1 MMNSSFS
8 LILYVSILGAISMSL
23 ACNSQTKFDSQ
34 QASIEKNN
42 QSAEYFFN
50 RFHDENYVNRAFEL
64 AYEAINLDS
73 LNADAYSNLAMYYDW
88 KGETDK
94 SIHIIDIAIDKID
107 SYKTASLYIQ
117 KGLYLFRIDGI
128 SDETRQAFEMAR
140 NLYTD
145 KINNAENIDKDI
157 IKSEIA
163 FTYLFTHTS
172 DRAVNE
178 IDKVL
183 TIYPDSEF
191 AKEYKVIIKNFFNDL
206 KSSP

>member
-1 MMNSSFS
+1 MMKSSFS
-8 LILYVSILGAISMSL
+8 LLLYVSIFGAISMSL
-23 ACNSQTKFDSQ
+23 ACNSKTKFDSQ

-50 RFHDENYVNRAFEL
+50 RFHDENNVNRAFEL

-73 LNADAYSNLAMYYDW
+73 LNADAYNNLAMYYDW

-94 SIHIIDIAIDKID
+94 SIQIIDIALGKID

-145 KINNAENIDKDI
+145 KINNADNIDKDI

-163 FTYLFTHTS
+163 FTYLFTHS
-172 DRAVNE
+172 SGRAVNE

-191 AKEYKVIIKNFFNDL
+191 AKEYKVIIENFFNDL